1 VRDIRQKANSE
12 VLREEKNTLRQEVRK
27 LVRRVPRNNQK
38 GFTLIELLVVISILG
53 ILAAI
58 VTVSLTGITA
68 VAQKRAA
75 DTEQRTV
82 QAAMDAMLADQ
93 GVDSAAA
100 CPGGSGPTNHM
111 NSFPTSNGFV
121 QHGGTGGQNGFDP
134 HPTVSLYPQYLRVQD
149 THGSYTCSNNGVIT
163 QTDYKP

>member
-1 VRDIRQKANSE
+1 M
-12 VLREEKNTLRQEVRK
+12 
-27 LVRRVPRNNQK
+27 RRVRRNNQK

-75 DTEQRTV
+75 ETEQRTV

-100 CPGGSGPTNHM
+100 CPGSAAATNDM
-111 NSFPTSNGFV
+111 QAFPSSTTFRR
-121 QHGGTGGQNGFDP
+121 HGGDGGSDGLQP
-134 HPTVSLYPQYLRVQD
+134 HPAVALFPQYLRMPS
-149 THGSYTCSNNGVIT
+149 THGTYTCSSNGVIG
-163 QTDYKP
+163 QTSYTP

>member
-1 VRDIRQKANSE
+1 MRRH
-12 VLREEKNTLRQEVRK
+12 VRK

-100 CPGGSGPTNHM
+100 CPGGAGPTQDM
-111 NSFPTSNGFV
+111 TGFPTGTQFA
-121 QHGGTGGQNGFDP
+121 QHGGTGGANGFDA
-134 HPTVSLYPQYLRVQD
+134 HPAVSLYPEYLRVSS
-149 THGSYTCSNNGVIT
+149 THGSYRCSGNGVVT